1 MLLLDQ
7 NLSYR
12 LLDELAPLF
21 PGSTQAKLVGLDRA
35 DDRTVWRYA
44 GDNNL
49 AIVTKDSDFHE
60 FALVFGHPPE
70 IIWLKCGNRPRS
82 YVLDVLRN
90 HREEIKAFLD
100 DDDASCL
107 EVY

>member
-12 LLDELAPLF
+12 LLEKLTPLY
-21 PGSTQAKLVGLDRA
+21 PGSTQVKLVGLDRA

-44 GDNNL
+44 GDNSL

-60 FALVFGHPPE
+60 LALVFGHPPK
-70 IIWLKCGNRPRS
+70 IIWLKCGNKPKS
-82 YVLDVLRN
+82 YVFDLLSNNR
-90 HREEIKAFLD
+90 REIKTFLD
-100 DDDASCL
+100 DDESSCL
-107 EVY
+107 ELY